1 MLLEE
6 CITQDMPNFSKFI
19 KILKVLN
26 AGIALTTQNGF
37 KFVLVQTKNKLFN
50 LCYISSCYNSET
62 KETTEK
68 VINTEFNF
76 LNTVSFL
83 CDEKNGISEEEL
95 QRGILL
101 ASNKGIYIEED
112 EDEDNYRIC
121 ANCGDKLNKGEGNET
136 QIDGIVCDNC
146 FNSYYDENGNWKY

>member
-76 LNTVSFL
+76 LNIVYFL
-83 CDEKNGISEEEL
+83 CDEKIGISEEEL

-101 ASNKGIYIEED
+101 AYDKGIYIEED
-112 EDEDNYRIC
+112 DNKII
-121 ANCGDKLNKGEGNET
+121 DIVKL
-136 QIDGIVCDNC
+136 
-146 FNSYYDENGNWKY
+146 